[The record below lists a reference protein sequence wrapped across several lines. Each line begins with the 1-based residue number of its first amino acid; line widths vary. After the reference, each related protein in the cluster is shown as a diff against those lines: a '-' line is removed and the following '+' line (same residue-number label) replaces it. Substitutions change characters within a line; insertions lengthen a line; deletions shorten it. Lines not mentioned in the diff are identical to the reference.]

1 MKNAKKRENSITTK
15 SSLVLK
21 DTFII
26 TQNTQNFNYEVE
38 YGTKKDV

>member
-1 MKNAKKRENSITTK
+1 MKINTKKRENSITTK

-26 TQNTQNFNYEVE
+26 TQDIQNFNYEV
-38 YGTKKDV
+38 

>member
-26 TQNTQNFNYEVE
+26 PQIDINFKYRGVL
-38 YGTKKDV
+38 